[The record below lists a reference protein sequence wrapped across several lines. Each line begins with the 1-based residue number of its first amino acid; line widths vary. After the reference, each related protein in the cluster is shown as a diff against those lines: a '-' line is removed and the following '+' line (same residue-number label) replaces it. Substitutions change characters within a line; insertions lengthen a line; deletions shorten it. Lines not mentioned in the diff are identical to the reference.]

1 MNSKTDANTKQDIL
15 SLIHPNFE
23 IDRGLP
29 SPFGA
34 TLMRGGINFA
44 VYSPHAQMVA
54 LALFSECATDPIVEF
69 PLDPSF
75 NRTGHVWHIFVKGLD
90 HGIKYGFRVRGE
102 QEFNPVDERI
112 VLLDPYARTTCGGNE
127 WGKPFKIERDGKVHT
142 FRTSAIIDN
151 RFDWGTDRPLNI
163 PLEDTIIYELHVRG
177 YTIHPSSQTN
187 ARGTFLGLTEKI
199 PYLKSLGITAVELM
213 PITDF
218 DETGLDRK
226 NPKTGEPLL
235 NFWGYDPI
243 SFFAP
248 KAAYAH
254 TKNEYHIVHEF
265 KTMVKKFHEAGI
277 EVILDMVFNHTGEGD
292 ETGPIYHFKG
302 LDKHVFYLI
311 DPETGKYLNYSGC
324 GNTLNCNHPVVRD
337 MIMDSLRYW
346 VTEMHVDGFRFDLAS
361 ILGRGRHG
369 EVLANPPL
377 IEHIAADPILA
388 HTKLIA
394 EAWDAAGLYQ
404 VGDFPHFKRWM
415 EWNGKFRDDVRRFVR
430 GDEGMVSALASRLA
444 GSSDLYQDD
453 GREPYHSVNFITCH
467 DGFTLLDLVSYNQKH
482 NWENGENNRD
492 GSDVNFSW
500 NCGVEG
506 PTSDPEILRL
516 RNRLRRNYLT
526 ILLLSQGVPMLLAG
540 DEFGRTQNGNNNA
553 YCQDN
558 EISWINW
565 QLAEQN
571 TDLLRFVRLL
581 IHFRQSHRT
590 FHRTKFQVEVFNGIP
605 EMTWHGLQIGKPD
618 WSESAKYLGLL
629 YSTFPKTADPDIY
642 LMFNSASEEQIFQL
656 PPPNYGTKW
665 HLFIDTF
672 REPPNEIYQSAHR
685 PIVKEQTAYH
695 VGPYSVVV
703 LVSDRPKNKSPRH

>member
-90 HGIKYGFRVRGE
+90 HGIKYGFRLRGE

-112 VLLDPYARTTCGGNE
+112 ILLDPYARTTCGGNE
-127 WGKPFKIERDGKVHT
+127 WGKPFKIERDGKMHT

-151 RFDWGTDRPLNI
+151 RFDWGTDHPLNI

-177 YTIHPSSQTN
+177 YTVHPSSQ
-187 ARGTFLGLTEKI
+187 AKAKGTFLGLTEKI

-218 DETGLDRK
+218 DETGLNRK
-226 NPKTGEPLL
+226 NPATGESLL

-254 TKNEYHIVHEF
+254 TKNEYNIVHEF

-311 DPETGKYLNYSGC
+311 DPKTGKYLNYSGC

-430 GDEGMVSALASRLA
+430 GDRGMVPALASRLA

-516 RNRLRRNYLT
+516 RNRLRRNYFT

-540 DEFGRTQNGNNNA
+540 DEFGRTQKGNNNA

-558 EISWINW
+558 EISWVNW

-571 TDLLRFVRLL
+571 ADLLRFVRLL
-581 IHFRQSHRT
+581 IHFRQTHRT
-590 FHRTKFQVEVFNGIP
+590 FHRTKFQVQTINGIP
-605 EMTWHGLQIGKPD
+605 EMTWHGLQVGKPD
-618 WSESAKYLGLL
+618 WSDKAKYLGLL
-629 YSTFPKTADPDIY
+629 YSTFPKTGDPDIY

-656 PPPNYGTKW
+656 PRPNYGTKW
-665 HLFIDTF
+665 QLFIDTF

-685 PIVKEQTAYH
+685 PVLKEQTVYH
-695 VGPYSVVV
+695 VAPYSVVV
-703 LVSDRPKNKSPRH
+703 LTSDPPKGKRSKY

>member
-54 LALFSECATDPIVEF
+54 LALFSECTTDPIVEF

-90 HGIKYGFRVRGE
+90 HGIKYGFRLRGE
-102 QEFNPVDERI
+102 QKFNPVDERI
-112 VLLDPYARTTCGGNE
+112 ILLDPYARTTCGGNE
-127 WGKPFKIERDGKVHT
+127 WGKPFKIERDGKMHT

-151 RFDWGTDRPLNI
+151 RFNWETDRPLNI

-177 YTIHPSSQTN
+177 YTIHPSSQTK

-218 DETGLDRK
+218 DETGLNRK

-311 DPETGKYLNYSGC
+311 DPKTGKYLNYSGC

-361 ILGRGRHG
+361 ILGRGRDG

-430 GDEGMVSALASRLA
+430 GDRGMVPALASRLA

-453 GREPYHSVNFITCH
+453 GREPYHSVNFVTCH
-467 DGFTLLDLVSYNQKH
+467 DGFTLLDLVSYNKKH

-516 RNRLRRNYLT
+516 RNRLRRNYFT

-540 DEFGRTQNGNNNA
+540 DEFGRTQKGNNNA

-558 EISWINW
+558 EISWVNW

-571 TDLLRFVRLL
+571 ADLLRFVRLL
-581 IHFRQSHRT
+581 IHFRQTHRT
-590 FHRTKFQVEVFNGIP
+590 FHRTKFQVETINGIP
-605 EMTWHGLQIGKPD
+605 EMTWHGLRVGKPD

-629 YSTFPKTADPDIY
+629 YSTFPKTGEPDIY
-642 LMFNSASEEQIFQL
+642 LMFNSANEEQIFQL
-656 PPPNYGTKW
+656 PRPNYGTKW

-672 REPPNEIYQSAHR
+672 QEPPNEIYQSAHR
-685 PIVKEQTAYH
+685 PVLKEQTVYH
-695 VGPYSVVV
+695 VAPYSVVV
-703 LVSDRPKNKSPRH
+703 LVSDPPKSKRPKH

>member
-54 LALFSECATDPIVEF
+54 LALFSECTTDPIVEF

-90 HGIKYGFRVRGE
+90 HGIKYGFRLRGE
-102 QEFNPVDERI
+102 QKFNPVDERI
-112 VLLDPYARTTCGGNE
+112 ILLDPYARTTCGGNE
-127 WGKPFKIERDGKVHT
+127 WGKPFKIERDGKTHT

-151 RFDWGTDRPLNI
+151 RFDWETDRPLNI

-177 YTIHPSSQTN
+177 YTIHHSSQTK

-218 DETGLDRK
+218 DETGLNRK

-311 DPETGKYLNYSGC
+311 DPKTGKYLNYSGC

-361 ILGRGRHG
+361 ILGRGRDG

-430 GDEGMVSALASRLA
+430 GDRGMVPALASRLA

-516 RNRLRRNYLT
+516 RNRLRRNYFT

-540 DEFGRTQNGNNNA
+540 DEFGRTQKGNNNA

-558 EISWINW
+558 EISWVNW

-571 TDLLRFVRLL
+571 ADLLRFVRLL
-581 IHFRQSHRT
+581 IHFRQKHRT
-590 FHRTKFQVEVFNGIP
+590 FHRTKFQVETINGIP
-605 EMTWHGLQIGKPD
+605 EMTWHGLRVGKPD
-618 WSESAKYLGLL
+618 WSENAKYLGLL
-629 YSTFPKTADPDIY
+629 YSTFPKTGDPDIY

-656 PPPNYGTKW
+656 PRPNYGTKW

-672 REPPNEIYQSAHR
+672 QEPPNEIYQSAHR
-685 PIVKEQTAYH
+685 PVLKEQTVYH
-695 VGPYSVVV
+695 VAPYSVVV
-703 LVSDRPKNKSPRH
+703 LVSDLPKSKRPKH